1 MTAKRTKSK
10 AAPTVQDFDREF
22 RAQIGQMTGGLAPA
36 AFSNAWADWATHLA
50 CSPAKQLELQQ
61 HAADR
66 VQDTLAFA
74 MRAMTG
80 AEMPSSEGLDGEAD
94 RRFEAKDW
102 LKFPFNVYARA
113 YQNNVAL
120 LKEAVDDV

>member
-50 CSPAKQLELQQ
+50 CSPASSSNCSS
-61 HAADR
+61 
-66 VQDTLAFA
+66 
-74 MRAMTG
+74 MRPIACRTRW
-80 AEMPSSEGLDGEAD
+80 PS
-94 RRFEAKDW
+94 RC
-102 LKFPFNVYARA
+102 AR
-113 YQNNVAL
+113 
-120 LKEAVDDV
+120 